1 MRIFDGDFTSTLCG
15 RKISRGKNSVD
26 LSFEVFQHLS
36 PNLLFPKEWKK
47 SGIRGRFCNVN
58 DTSGCRRRPDT
69 PKVSGRSSPLPA
81 PLRSNCDHFALR
93 NPPLIG
99 SNYPPT
105 GSRSLRTKAKPTI
118 RLVRKKEKKRRRIVP
133 FETKGERELKIEGK
147 EIGGGGR
154 KRRGPR
160 VGKTMK
166 SLSSLP
172 PVDGEKE
179 DCRIAR
185 KASPRSARKNRGTLT
200 RDWEVQPIV

>member
-1 MRIFDGDFTSTLCG
+1 MISLRLFAGEKFRGERRTRSSRRSFVRGIPASLPQSFISERMEEERDSRSVLQCKRHLWVLSSSRYTQGF
-15 RKISRGKNSVD
+15 RKI
-26 LSFEVFQHLS
+26 LSS
-36 PNLLFPKEWKK
+36 
-47 SGIRGRFCNVN
+47 
-58 DTSGCRRRPDT
+58 
-69 PKVSGRSSPLPA
+69 

-147 EIGGGGR
+147 EIGEGGR

>member
-1 MRIFDGDFTSTLCG
+1 M
-15 RKISRGKNSVD
+15 ISLRLFAGEKFRGERTRSSRRSFVRGIPASLPQSFISERMEEERDSRSV
-26 LSFEVFQHLS
+26 LQCKRHLWVS
-36 PNLLFPKEWKK
+36 
-47 SGIRGRFCNVN
+47 SSSRY
-58 DTSGCRRRPDT
+58 T
-69 PKVSGRSSPLPA
+69 KVSGRSSPLPA
-81 PLRSNCDHFALR
+81 LRSNCDHFALR

-133 FETKGERELKIEGK
+133 FETKGELKIEGK

-172 PVDGEKE
+172 PPVDGENE

-185 KASPRSARKNRGTLT
+185 KASFRSARKNRGTLT